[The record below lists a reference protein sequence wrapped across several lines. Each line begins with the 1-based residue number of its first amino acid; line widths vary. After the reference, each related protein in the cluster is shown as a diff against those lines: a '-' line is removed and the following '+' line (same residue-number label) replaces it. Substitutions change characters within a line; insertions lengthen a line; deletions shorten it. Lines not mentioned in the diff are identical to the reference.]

1 MKILHV
7 SYSDIKGGAAIAS
20 NRLHNGFLKKK
31 FDSWLLV
38 NEKISNGKK
47 IIGLNSFCD
56 LFINLIK
63 KLFIKIVNSILRHKI
78 GEFYS
83 LNYFRSNILKRIN
96 LIKPDIVNLHW
107 INNEMISIEEI
118 AEIRQPFL
126 WTIVD
131 MWPFSGVEHYNQ
143 NCNYLKKNKLSFSAV
158 ANRYTLKRKKIFS
171 RCNFE
176 VVSVSNWLTKEAKK
190 SFFFKNKTIHTIPP
204 GLDFNIWKP
213 INKIKARSDLNLNK
227 KKKYIL
233 FSSANGTGDFRKGF
247 DIFLKT
253 IDLLKVDKNLLHLIV
268 IGKLDHKNLISNK
281 IKCTEVKKNFFSK
294 SSELVKLYSACDL
307 LVAPSIYETFG
318 QVVLEAASCNLP
330 VVAFNNT
337 GIVDII
343 RHKKTGYL
351 AKFIDIED
359 FARGIDWCLN
369 NFKNQRINS
378 KIRSYVRKRFDIDS
392 IVEKYE
398 SVYSKILKQ
407 NERKIKNI

>member
-1 MKILHV
+1 MK
-7 SYSDIKGGAAIAS
+7 SYTCELKIYDLLINFFRKKS
-20 NRLHNGFLKKK
+20 HN
-31 FDSWLLV
+31 
-38 NEKISNGKK
+38 E
-47 IIGLNSFCD
+47 
-56 LFINLIK
+56 
-63 KLFIKIVNSILRHKI
+63 
-78 GEFYS
+78 
-83 LNYFRSNILKRIN
+83 
-96 LIKPDIVNLHW
+96 IKPWVGNDEL
-107 INNEMISIEEI
+107 
-118 AEIRQPFL
+118 
-126 WTIVD
+126 
-131 MWPFSGVEHYNQ
+131 Y
-143 NCNYLKKNKLSFSAV
+143 
-158 ANRYTLKRKKIFS
+158 
-171 RCNFE
+171 
-176 VVSVSNWLTKEAKK
+176 
-190 SFFFKNKTIHTIPP
+190 
-204 GLDFNIWKP
+204 
-213 INKIKARSDLNLNK
+213 
-227 KKKYIL
+227 
-233 FSSANGTGDFRKGF
+233 
-247 DIFLKT
+247 
-253 IDLLKVDKNLLHLIV
+253 
-268 IGKLDHKNLISNK
+268 
-281 IKCTEVKKNFFSK
+281 NFFSK